1 MTRRGKRRVGAVAQ
15 VAVSS
20 GGYDEIAAAKDC
32 LIGELPHAGL
42 AVGESAEDNKYN
54 TRESKKPSGSHRRF
68 KINFHFGPPSG
79 YPKSA
84 NIP

>member
-1 MTRRGKRRVGAVAQ
+1 MAGRGKRRAGAVAQ
-15 VAVSS
+15 IAVSRR
-20 GGYDEIAAAKDC
+20 GYDEIATAQDYR
-32 LIGELPHAGL
+32 IGELPHAGL